1 MTRRTLSLKRETLTA
16 LTALTDEQL
25 AAVVGAGENDDWTIP
40 NFQCLTIQGPRCI
53 T

>member
-16 LTALTDEQL
+16 LDDAQL
-25 AAVVGAGENDDWTIP
+25 AAVVGAGENDNWTIP
-40 NFQCLTIQGPRCI
+40 QFQCLTIEGPRCI